1 MAQIKKLQKGNV
13 FTIDGVAHNVDDKL
27 IGRLY
32 DHAKSLDAGDAAQ
45 FGKIIEALQ
54 NGENLSYDSVQNKLV
69 GTVNWDLKNERQ
81 KRRVGKRNTIS
92 SGLVADTQN
101 AVGSLK
107 TFSPTPMY
115 ISDSDGGSKKKEK
128 TKKNWSEGYAVTYID
143 NPDGSKHLANTV
155 NNQYAKNLL
164 DKIHEITGYGD
175 DIEFSGYGG
184 KDKNYYSTWLSGR
197 TGESSTQALKAR
209 LENGTLSDEDWAILG
224 EVGIINGTE
233 KDPDEDQKKRFK
245 TAGLD

>member
-69 GTVNWDLKNERQ
+69 GSVNWDLKNERQ
-81 KRRVGKRNTIS
+81 KRRVGKRNAVS

-101 AVGSLK
+101 AVGALK
-107 TFSPTPMY
+107 SFSPKPAY
-115 ISDSDGGSKKKEK
+115 IPDSDASSSKKKEK
-128 TKKNWSEGYAVTYID
+128 VKKN
-143 NPDGSKHLANTV
+143 
-155 NNQYAKNLL
+155 
-164 DKIHEITGYGD
+164 
-175 DIEFSGYGG
+175 
-184 KDKNYYSTWLSGR
+184 
-197 TGESSTQALKAR
+197 
-209 LENGTLSDEDWAILG
+209 
-224 EVGIINGTE
+224 
-233 KDPDEDQKKRFK
+233 
-245 TAGLD
+245 